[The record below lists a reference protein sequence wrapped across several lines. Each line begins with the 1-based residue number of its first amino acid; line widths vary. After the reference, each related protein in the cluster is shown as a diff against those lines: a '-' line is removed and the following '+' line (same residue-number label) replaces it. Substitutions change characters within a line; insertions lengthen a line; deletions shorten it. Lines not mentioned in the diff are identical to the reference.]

1 MEELS
6 YRNLS
11 EKDKQQICVWQY
23 DGMYAIYNLPSYE
36 EMQAQQMG
44 FMNPKSEKNYL
55 AFLDGDVLVG
65 FVNILAEKTEVFIG
79 IGVNPDLCNKHYGRR
94 MLMLAAEISKKRYPN
109 KPLYLEVRTWNTRAI
124 KCYEKAGFQIDGEP
138 YALTTGIGT
147 GMFYRMTK
155 N

>member
-11 EKDKQQICVWQY
+11 EKDKQQICAWQY
-23 DGMYAIYNLPSYE
+23 DGKYAIYNLPSYE

-65 FVNILAEKTEVFIG
+65 FVNIF
-79 IGVNPDLCNKHYGRR
+79 
-94 MLMLAAEISKKRYPN
+94 S
-109 KPLYLEVRTWNTRAI
+109 
-124 KCYEKAGFQIDGEP
+124 
-138 YALTTGIGT
+138 
-147 GMFYRMTK
+147 
-155 N
+155 